1 MIQNKRDTP
10 RPQVGG
16 GAHNPKDLVGVEN
29 QIPKKSW
36 VSETCADAISESFTR
51 SHEVLCLCISC
62 CPGFL
67 NC

>member
-1 MIQNKRDTP
+1 MIQDKRDTQ
-10 RPQVGG
+10 PQGPSRG
-16 GAHNPKDLVGVEN
+16 TPKGLVEN
-29 QIPKKSW
+29 QIPKKLW
-36 VSETCADAISESFTR
+36 VLETFDAISESLMR